1 MNDLKKLNYYN
12 MENAIHEIA
21 QGNLFWLLIFT
32 IAGYIILRLLH
43 KYLPLAMRKERAK
56 KITRVSLPVAE
67 MFFWVWVMYEAIPAL
82 YNRNQLLGI
91 LVFVAALAM
100 IIWFAWYRLRDFI
113 AGVIIQ
119 TGSEIKEGET
129 VEIRETTG
137 KVKRF
142 RSRHLELSTSQDET
156 VLLPYSTIISHK
168 IIKRPSTEK
177 TKSFTFNIE
186 VQQDADP
193 HAQTGLMKQ
202 FILRQPWSSLNKD
215 PQVQF
220 LRSEGGKN
228 HYSITVFTPDNTHAE
243 KIREGLVERYR

>member
-32 IAGYIILRLLH
+32 FAGYILLRILH

-113 AGVIIQ
+113 AGVIFQ
-119 TGSEIKEGET
+119 TGSEIMEGET
-129 VEIRETTG
+129 VEIHETIG

-142 RSRHLELSTSQDET
+142 RSRHLELNTSQGET
-156 VLLPYSTIISHK
+156 ILLPYSSIIGRK

-177 TKSFTFNIE
+177 TRSFTFTIT
-186 VQQDADP
+186 VQQDTDP
-193 HAQTGLMKQ
+193 HAQTVLMKQ
-202 FILRQPWSSLNKD
+202 FILRQPWSSINKD

-220 LRSEGGKN
+220 LRVEDGKN
-228 HYSITVFTPDNTHAE
+228 QYKVTVFTPDNSHAE
-243 KIREGLVERYR
+243 KIREGLEERF